1 MENRYINMTDEE
13 FKKETTIFKTTA
25 NLFFFFV
32 IYITFIQYLKKLNA
46 DEYFNF
52 FIRDVK

>member
-1 MENRYINMTDEE
+1 MTDEE